1 MSIFFKRKDTTE
13 ADILNALK
21 SVVDLGMVEGL
32 SIKNGEVLFALNVDP
47 AKAKTLEPL
56 RQAAEDA
63 IKDLRGVKKVT
74 AILTAEKSPSAPPA
88 PPPPIQTRKPPAER
102 LVLPNIKRIIAVAS
116 GKGGVGKSTVAVN
129 LAVALARQGLK
140 AGLLDADIYGPSV
153 PLMTGLKGK
162 KPETADQK
170 IVPLEAYGL
179 KIMSIGFLVENDAAT
194 VWRGPMVHSALLQML
209 QGVAWGELDILI
221 VDMPPGTGDTQLTMA
236 QRVPLSGAVIVSTPQ
251 DIALLDARKGIEM
264 FRKTNVPILGL
275 VENMAVYHCPNCGHE
290 AHIFGDGGAKAE
302 AEKQGVAFLGSI
314 PLDIQFRLNGDNGT
328 PSADKVF
335 DDIAVQVVESLQ
347 QPQAAAKSLST

>member
-1 MSIFFKRKDTTE
+1 MSIFFKRKDINE

-21 SVVDLGMVEGL
+21 SVVDLDRVEGL
-32 SIKNGEVLFALNVDP
+32 SVQNGDVLFALNVDP
-47 AKAKTLEPL
+47 AKAKTLESL
-56 RQAAEDA
+56 RLEAENA
-63 IKDLRGVKKVT
+63 VKNLRGVKKTTV
-74 AILTAEKSPSAPPA
+74 ILTAEKAPSSAPPA
-88 PPPPIQTRKPPAER
+88 PPPIQTRKPPAER
-102 LVLPNIKRIIAVAS
+102 LVLPNIKTIIAVAS

-140 AGLLDADIYGPSV
+140 TGLLDADIYGPSV

-162 KPETADQK
+162 KPETVDQK
-170 IVPLEAYGL
+170 IVPLEAHGL

-194 VWRGPMVHSALLQML
+194 IWRAPMVHSALLQML
-209 QGVAWGELDILI
+209 QGVAWGDLDVLV

-236 QRVPLSGAVIVSTPQ
+236 QRVPLSGAIIVSTPQ

-264 FRKTNVPILGL
+264 FRKTNVPVLGL

-290 AHIFGDGGAKAE
+290 AHIFGDGGAKLE
-302 AEKQGVAFLGSI
+302 AEKQDVAFLGSI

-328 PSADKVF
+328 PSVDGVF
-335 DDIAVQVVESLQ
+335 DGIAIQVAETLVDYKVK
-347 QPQAAAKSLST
+347 AAG